1 MAGFFCVVP
10 VQIGVSDFRFFD
22 IMRHVNNCYYAES
35 KRWFRFGMKWRGLL
49 RRNLGDA
56 AFLMFFCVAGAGVLW
71 RTGGFGQCGVR

>member
-1 MAGFFCVVP
+1 MAP
-10 VQIGVSDFRFFD
+10 VQIGLSDFRFFD

-49 RRNLGDA
+49 RRNPGDA
-56 AFLMFFCVAGAGVLW
+56 AFFDGFFCVAGAVVPW